1 MAECDYILYLRSQ
14 ISTVNLI
21 IDLGNTNAKIG
32 VFDEGK
38 LVYHQYYPVLQAG
51 DQPEGNQVLDHSLER
66 IFEQAVL
73 QIEDDFNIEA
83 SIISSVI
90 NYNEDFENDLAAS
103 STLVRL
109 THETPL
115 PITLNYEMPAT
126 LGLDRIAN
134 AVGSA
139 TLYAGQNVLSIDI
152 GTCIKYDL
160 VDAHN
165 TFQGGGISPGFQMR
179 FKALNTFTQKLP
191 LIEQQK
197 IQHHVGKNTE
207 QSILSGVYNGMTH
220 EIQGMI
226 NGYSEQFPDL
236 QIVVTGG
243 DAHHFELHTKNAIF
257 ADAFLTL
264 RGLNLILQHNV

>member
-1 MAECDYILYLRSQ
+1 
-14 ISTVNLI
+14 VNLV
-21 IDLGNTNAKIG
+21 IDLGNTNAKVG
-32 VFDEGK
+32 VFDGEE
-38 LVYHQYYPVLQAG
+38 LVHHQYYPLPQAG
-51 DQPEGNQVLDHSLER
+51 DSQEGKAVLGHSMER
-66 IFEQAVL
+66 IFEQGVL
-73 QIEDDFNIEA
+73 QVQDKFKIQA

-90 NYNEDFENDLAAS
+90 NHQDDFDNDLAATS
-103 STLVRL
+103 KLVRFN
-109 THETPL
+109 HETPL
-115 PITLNYEMPAT
+115 PIVLNYDTPQT

-134 AVGSA
+134 AVGIAAQSK
-139 TLYAGQNVLSIDI
+139 GNNVLSIDI

-160 VDAHN
+160 VDTEN
-165 TFQGGGISPGFQMR
+165 TYQGGGISPGYQMR

-207 QSILSGVYNGMTH
+207 QSILSGVYNGMHH
-220 EIQGMI
+220 EIEGMI
-226 NGYSEQFPDL
+226 QGYSKQYSGL

-243 DAHHFELHTKNAIF
+243 DAHHFELDTKNAIF